1 MFKIYFK
8 TNIFLLRS
16 ECCSLPELSVSLQ
29 HGWAVLM
36 LHTCPEKGEGERK
49 VSAFFPSD
57 CAKVDETGDR
67 YYKSVLSQCSPK
79 TKALKYSVIIVSL
92 KEEIL

>member
-8 TNIFLLRS
+8 TNIFLLTS

-29 HGWAVLM
+29 RGWAVLM
-36 LHTCPEKGEGERK
+36 LHTCPEKGGERK

-57 CAKVDETGDR
+57 CAKVDETGDG